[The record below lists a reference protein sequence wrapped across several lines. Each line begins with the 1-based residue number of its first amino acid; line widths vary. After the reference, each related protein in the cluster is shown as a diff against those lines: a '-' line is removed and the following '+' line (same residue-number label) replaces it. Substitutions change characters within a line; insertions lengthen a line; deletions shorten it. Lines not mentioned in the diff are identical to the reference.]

1 MPKLFLKNIK
11 CGTQVKIKSGAAVIN
26 HEDIAYFWPEKY
38 KDYIF
43 FVNNN
48 KDFREY
54 VVQHDETILKTNM
67 HNLTIL

>member
-1 MPKLFLKNIK
+1 MSKLFLKNIK
-11 CGTQVKIKSGAAVIN
+11 CGIQVKIKSGAAVTN
-26 HEDIAYFWPEKY
+26 PEDITYFWPEKC

-43 FVNNN
+43 FVTNN

-54 VVQHDETILKTNM
+54 TVQHDETILTTNM